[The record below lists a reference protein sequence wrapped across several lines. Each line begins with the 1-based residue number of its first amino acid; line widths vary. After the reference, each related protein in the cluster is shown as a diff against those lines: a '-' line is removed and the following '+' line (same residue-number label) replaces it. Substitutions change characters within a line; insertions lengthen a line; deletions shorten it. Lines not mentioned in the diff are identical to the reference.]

1 MSSLAPTLER
11 FFTDRLMLQ
20 RHVSPNTVGAY
31 RDTFRLLFSYMRVA
45 TGKVPCKLDFHD
57 LDAHTVAGF
66 LQHLEI
72 TRHNGVRTRNARLS
86 ALHSFFQY
94 AAMLHPEHAELIQ
107 RVLAIPEKRFDTA
120 LVAYLTPPEIDALVA
135 SPDRSTWTGQRD
147 HTLLLLAVQTGLRVS
162 ELAGLRR
169 QDVELGVG
177 AHVRCR
183 GKGRK
188 ERCTPITKTTAG
200 VLRTWMR
207 TQGSSI
213 DDPLFP
219 SHGTARRLTR
229 GAIWRMVANHAATA
243 SRRCSSLAAK
253 HVTPHVLR
261 HTAAMTLLHAGVD
274 LATIAL
280 WLGHESIES
289 TNVYLHADMELKERA
304 LARTAPPSV
313 RAGRYQA
320 SDELLAFLDHL

>member
-20 RHVSPNTVGAY
+20 RHVSANTVAAY
-31 RDTFRLLFSYMRVA
+31 RDTFRLLLSYLRVA
-45 TGKVPCKLDFHD
+45 TGKAPCKLDLQD
-57 LDAHTVAGF
+57 LDAHTVTGF

-86 ALHSFFQY
+86 AIHSFFEY
-94 AAMLHPEHAELIQ
+94 AALLHPEHAELIQ

-120 LVAYLTPPEIDALVA
+120 LVSYLTPLEIDALLA
-135 SPDRSTWTGQRD
+135 GPDRSTWTGQRD
-147 HTLLLLAVQTGLRVS
+147 YTLLLLAVQTGLRVS
-162 ELAGLRR
+162 ELVGLCR

-200 VLRTWMR
+200 IVRIWMR
-207 TQGSSI
+207 THNGSI

-219 SHGTARRLTR
+219 SRGTDRRLTR
-229 GAIWRMVANHAATA
+229 GAIWRSVANYAAIA
-243 SRRCSSLAAK
+243 SRRCPSLAAK

-289 TNVYLHADMELKERA
+289 TNVYLHADMALKERA
-304 LARTAPPSV
+304 LARTAPAGARV
-313 RAGRYQA
+313 GRYHA